1 MLLSD
6 RFIHDTGY
14 GYPKRYII
22 CLIHR
27 GKDRRLRFHPPRPHA
42 RCSKSRSGSRLPPSR
57 RPIRVNFRKV
67 LPKIAFFSRSA
78 TFRRMVFAFR
88 PWTGSGD
95 RPSPPFPSGRHPC
108 TWNISRPF
116 ARHRI
121 SRQKN
126 PTAGYVS
133 TKSAASAAAPHESKR
148 NNNMYNIYYHIYKT
162 FNNTFRNRL
171 FKTRNTSSES
181 GKSPVFQTRTNIFPQ
196 KILIYLKR
204 FILLQ

>member
-6 RFIHDTGY
+6 RFIHDTGN

-67 LPKIAFFSRSA
+67 LPKIAFFRVPQHSGGWFLHSVRGQAPATGQARRSRPDAIPAHGIFPGLSPA
-78 TFRRMVFAFR
+78 TVFPDKKIQRRDTFRRKV
-88 PWTGSGD
+88 
-95 RPSPPFPSGRHPC
+95 PPVPQRRMNPSGITICIIFIIIYIKRLITHFEIACSRHG
-108 TWNISRPF
+108 THLQKAENHPF
-116 ARHRI
+116 FK
-121 SRQKN
+121 Q
-126 PTAGYVS
+126 GQ
-133 TKSAASAAAPHESKR
+133 
-148 NNNMYNIYYHIYKT
+148 T
-162 FNNTFRNRL
+162 F
-171 FKTRNTSSES
+171 S
-181 GKSPVFQTRTNIFPQ
+181 PQ